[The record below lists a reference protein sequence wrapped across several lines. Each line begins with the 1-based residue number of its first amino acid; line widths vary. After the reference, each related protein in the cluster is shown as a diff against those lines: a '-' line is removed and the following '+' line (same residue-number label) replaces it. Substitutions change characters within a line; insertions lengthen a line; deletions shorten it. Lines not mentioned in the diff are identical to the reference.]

1 MSVILID
8 VVFSSVP
15 EYGVRFFISRVGKDL
30 TFMTSLLFL

>member
-15 EYGVRFFISRVGKDL
+15 EYGVRFFNFPDSVKI
-30 TFMTSLLFL
+30 